1 MTVIVSASLRIVPGV
16 SRKQLEGVGCG
27 GGVAG
32 AEPGPECGEEGLGQ
46 DTEDDVEVDVEVD
59 GAGEGVGAEG
69 LDDLGEAL
77 FDGHPPGVLLD
88 QGRY

>member
-1 MTVIVSASLRIVPGV
+1 VWRWC
-16 SRKQLEGVGCG
+16 SR
-27 GGVAG
+27 

-69 LDDLGEAL
+69 LDDLGEAP